1 MNPNYL
7 REAVRYIRSKTSFL
21 PYVAVVLG
29 SGLGDLATL
38 VKAKAVFSA
47 PEIPY
52 YPHSSVPGHAG
63 KLIFGHIE
71 ERKKKSPPLLVFQG
85 RVHFYETGSLEDV
98 IAPIQ
103 LAHTLGAKLLLIT
116 NAAGGINKHFVP
128 GDIMLIREILN
139 LTFLAL
145 PDIAMFPKEKTQ
157 HLTLSFP
164 DAVLA
169 SHLRSC
175 ALREKIRLQEGTY
188 CWLRGPT
195 YETAAEIQML
205 KQVGAD
211 AVGMSTVPE
220 IYAALQLKMKVVAL
234 SLISNMG
241 TGISQTKLSHEE
253 VTETAN
259 RAKKKFVPFMKRALL
274 TLERA

>member
-1 MNPNYL
+1 MNANNLY
-7 REAVRYIRSKTSFL
+7 EAVRYIRSKTYFL
-21 PYVAVVLG
+21 PYVSVVLG

-47 PEIPY
+47 REIPY

-63 KLIFGHIE
+63 KLIFGYIE
-71 ERKKKSPPLLVFQG
+71 EGKKKSPPLLVFQG

-98 IAPIQ
+98 IAPVQ
-103 LAHTLGAKLLLIT
+103 LAQTLGAKLLLIT
-116 NAAGGINKHFVP
+116 NAAGGINKQFVP
-128 GDIMLIREILN
+128 GDIMLIRDFLN
-139 LTFLAL
+139 LTFLTL
-145 PDIAMFPKEKTQ
+145 PKVGTFQKEKSQ
-157 HLTLSFP
+157 HSALSFP

-205 KQVGAD
+205 KQLGAD

-220 IYAALQLKMKVVAL
+220 IYAALQLKMKVAAL
-234 SLISNMG
+234 SLISNLG
-241 TGISQTKLSHEE
+241 TGISHTKLSHEE

-259 RAKKKFVPFMKRALL
+259 RAKEKFVPFIKRVLL
-274 TLERA
+274 TLTQV